1 MNEAR
6 SSLAQVGSAAIQAF
20 SFART
25 PSLISQAVKQSM
37 RRSTSNMPYQSIHF
51 MQSVPSIPSS
61 SIRMCPASTSRNC
74 LLRHDSRQFLLFT
87 PVRILPLPHTIPMSK
102 IFCHSH
108 RSSRIHPQRQ
118 RHQSAP
124 ESYLSHHAKPEEH
137 RPDDH
142 VQNLQA
148 DENDHQ

>member
-1 MNEAR
+1 
-6 SSLAQVGSAAIQAF
+6 
-20 SFART
+20 
-25 PSLISQAVKQSM
+25 
-37 RRSTSNMPYQSIHF
+37 
-51 MQSVPSIPSS
+51 
-61 SIRMCPASTSRNC
+61 
-74 LLRHDSRQFLLFT
+74 
-87 PVRILPLPHTIPMSK
+87 MSK

-124 ESYLSHHAKPEEH
+124 ESYLSRHTKPEEH

-148 DENDHQ
+148 DENDHQQKRDGGEVRFRGDTVHDGAEDEIGV